1 MSRGRVGTSTFR
13 RFHLHHW
20 PASLVDSARVMIST
34 STTRGADAAH
44 HPHRGSAG
52 RARRNRGACGSPVA
66 GERRTRL
73 REPTPRRMRLLRP
86 GHEPARDLAAWLAG
100 APSQSRHGSGPSAE
114 ARQQD
119 ATRWISLVYLPD
131 DDAQPEAPLFQVAVL
146 LRSDWI
152 RQSMKSSL
160 AAGVEVAT
168 DRQLVAI
175 ASLQAVNPYPPD
187 SHDADIFDALLPRI
201 EEISRLVQFA
211 EASSPRSSRP
221 AGRGATGR
229 RRSK

>member
-1 MSRGRVGTSTFR
+1 MPRTILTVAMLVALAATEARAAR
-13 RFHLHHW
+13 PL
-20 PASLVDSARVMIST
+20 PASGELACENPHLGECDYFDPATNLLVIWQ
-34 STTRGADAAH
+34 RGW
-44 HPHRGSAG
+44 PV
-52 RARRNRGACGSPVA
+52 RRLKVVTEA
-66 GERRTRL
+66 
-73 REPTPRRMRLLRP
+73 
-86 GHEPARDLAAWLAG
+86 
-100 APSQSRHGSGPSAE
+100 GPSAE

-187 SHDADIFDALLPRI
+187 SHDADIFDALQPRI

-211 EASSPRSSRP
+211 EATSSPSSSRR
-221 AGRGATGR
+221 GRGQPVVSVQNR
-229 RRSK
+229 